1 MELKRYCKECQLEEK
16 VNVRFPLQ
24 NFALIVIGV
33 WYLIGFIY

>member
-24 NFALIVIGV
+24 NFAVVIGV